1 MIKVIYEDN
10 HLIVVEKPPNT
21 PSQEDA
27 SQDLD
32 MVTAIKHYLIEK
44 YNKPGDAYLGLVH
57 RLDRPVGGVMVFA
70 KTSKAASRLSKQVRE
85 GHFKK
90 EYLAIVQ
97 GFITEQTLE
106 DYLYKDRKSNTSYVT
121 KNKKKGK
128 YARLDIL
135 KSQYNA
141 KHQLS
146 KLHIDLITGR
156 SHQIRVQL
164 SSRQLPIWGDARY
177 NPKAVPGEQIA
188 LWAHRL
194 SFNHPTK
201 KERLTFESPAPK
213 QFPYSLW

>member
-1 MIKVIYEDN
+1 MKIIYEDN
-10 HLIVVEKPPNT
+10 HLIVVEKPINQ

-32 MVTAIKHYLIEK
+32 MVTEIKAYLVEK

-70 KTSKAASRLSKQVRE
+70 KTSKAASRLSQQIRE
-85 GHFKK
+85 GDFKK
-90 EYLAIVQ
+90 EYIAIVEGYIEAQ
-97 GFITEQTLE
+97 SLE
-106 DYLYKDRKSNTSYVT
+106 DYLYKDRRSNTSYVT

-135 KSQYNA
+135 KSEYHAQ
-141 KHQLS
+141 HQLS
-146 KLHIDLITGR
+146 KLEIDLITGR

-164 SSRQLPIWGDARY
+164 ASRNLAIWGDARY
-177 NPKAVPGEQIA
+177 NPKALPGEQIA

-201 KERLTFESPAPK
+201 KERLTFTSPAPEK
-213 QFPYSLW
+213 FPYSLW